1 MVRIDCLLTCVHCFF
16 HRCVALWQ
24 RLLNVNHLYVHNNI
38 RSLRDKAGNLKYANS
53 TFKRTESKR
62 KKRLVIFWRKEN
74 VEIIRVN
81 DLLKAQ
87 EVSKEKG

>member
-16 HRCVALWQ
+16 HRCVTLWQ

-38 RSLRDKAGNLKYANS
+38 RSLRDRAGNLKYANS